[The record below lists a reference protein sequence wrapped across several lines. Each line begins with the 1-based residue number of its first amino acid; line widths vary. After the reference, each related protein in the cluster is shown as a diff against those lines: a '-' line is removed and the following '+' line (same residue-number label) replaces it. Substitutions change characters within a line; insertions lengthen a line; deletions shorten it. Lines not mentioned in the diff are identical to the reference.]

1 MRIYQIFIHTFEA
14 ESLGYNYIE
23 IFRFT
28 LQCLSS
34 MISRTNELPY
44 SKRVL
49 ELCGMT
55 PESSRPLILALHV
68 LEFQSDPITVSPVS
82 TFESFCSQ
90 RMNGILNCTLKH

>member
-1 MRIYQIFIHTFEA
+1 MGIYQTFTNTFEA
-14 ESLGYNYIE
+14 ETLGYNHIE

-28 LQCLSS
+28 LQYLSP
-34 MISRTNELPY
+34 MISRTNEPVPY

-82 TFESFCSQ
+82 TFESLVSVL
-90 RMNGILNCTLKH
+90 IE